1 MNKSWTTSFHGYTKM
16 KITGIYTEL
25 FINRCIQQNLRI
37 WDIRRVGDETMVCYI
52 LLEDI
57 KKIRSIVRHTKVKV
71 WFIER
76 RGAPFFLRRMR
87 SRVGFV
93 AGFISFIFILFIL
106 SNMVWNIEIEGAT
119 PQIEHELNQV
129 VKELGIKRG
138 KFQFVLP
145 NVEEIQHVVTNRIEA
160 ATWIGVKLNGT
171 TYHFQV
177 VEQTFPEKEAPI
189 SPRHLVASKKA
200 IIHDIYVEEGKGKVV
215 PNDFVEKGDL
225 LISGLIGK
233 EGRMEMVPAK
243 GKVLGE
249 IWYKSSV
256 EIPLK
261 SEYSVLTG
269 EKKIKHSI
277 DISKLSIP
285 VWGFGPPEFSQYE
298 MNENE
303 KGLYFLKWKLPI
315 SYNKK
320 VMLEKEKTV
329 REYTIEE
336 ATEIATQMARKEL
349 ENKLVKD
356 SEIKSEKAL
365 HQTVEN
371 GKVKLMIHYQVLEE
385 IAVAEPIQP
394 IIQGD

>member
-171 TYHFQV
+171 TYHF
-177 VEQTFPEKEAPI
+177 
-189 SPRHLVASKKA
+189 
-200 IIHDIYVEEGKGKVV
+200 
-215 PNDFVEKGDL
+215 
-225 LISGLIGK
+225 
-233 EGRMEMVPAK
+233 
-243 GKVLGE
+243 
-249 IWYKSSV
+249 
-256 EIPLK
+256 
-261 SEYSVLTG
+261 
-269 EKKIKHSI
+269 
-277 DISKLSIP
+277 KLSNKP
-285 VWGFGPPEFSQYE
+285 FQ
-298 MNENE
+298 
-303 KGLYFLKWKLPI
+303 KKKL
-315 SYNKK
+315 
-320 VMLEKEKTV
+320 
-329 REYTIEE
+329 
-336 ATEIATQMARKEL
+336 Q
-349 ENKLVKD
+349 LV
-356 SEIKSEKAL
+356 
-365 HQTVEN
+365 
-371 GKVKLMIHYQVLEE
+371 
-385 IAVAEPIQP
+385 
-394 IIQGD
+394 QGI